1 MDSVDATLAAQLGQT
16 LQKTDFP
23 NLGTLYRGK
32 VRDVYRQGDRL
43 ILVTTDR
50 VSAFDVVLG
59 TVPHKGQILNAMAQ
73 VGFEATQDIVKN
85 HVLSIPDPNVVVAA
99 RCEAYP
105 IEFVVRGY
113 ITGSL
118 WRDYERGQAGA
129 YGIPLPANLRK
140 DQAFPTPILTPTTKA
155 QHGHDQPISMA
166 AIVEQGLM
174 TAQALEEASAVAMAL
189 FARGQAHAASH
200 GLILVDTKYEL
211 GLDAEGALRVI
222 DEIHT
227 PDCSRYWIAE
237 TYAER
242 FERGEAQAML
252 DKENLRAWLI
262 DTHGYRGDGP
272 APVLSDEIRLLLT
285 RRYMDAHLRL
295 TGKAFKPE
303 VQDVGA
309 RLAKNLEAAGLFQP

>member
-1 MDSVDATLAAQLGQT
+1 MDALETDLAAQLAHT
-16 LQKTDFP
+16 LQQTNFA

-59 TVPHKGQILNAMAQ
+59 TIPHKGQILNAMAK
-73 VGFEATQDIVKN
+73 VGFETTQDIVKN
-85 HVLSIPDPNVVVAA
+85 HVLSIPDPNVVVAT

-118 WRDYERGQAGA
+118 WRDYERGAAGA
-129 YGIPLPANLRK
+129 YGISLPSSLRK
-140 DQAFPTPILTPTTKA
+140 DQAFRAPILTPTTKA

-174 TAQALEEASAVAMAL
+174 SAQALEEASAVALAL
-189 FARGQAHAASH
+189 FERGQAHAASH

-211 GLDAEGALRVI
+211 GLDTEGTLRVI

-227 PDCSRYWIAE
+227 PDCSRYWMAD

-272 APVLSDEIRLLLT
+272 PPALTDEIRLLLT

-295 TGKAFKPE
+295 TGHAFKPE

-309 RLAKNLEAAGLFQP
+309 RLAKNLENAGLFAS